1 MSNTSHLLQNGI
13 SKQEKKIDINK
24 YVMLL
29 LKHTWQ
35 AHRALGILYLLNV
48 CDVAFTIV

>member
-35 AHRALGILYLLNV
+35 AHRALGYILFIECL
-48 CDVAFTIV
+48 